1 MDPIDKIMNEN
12 ELLGECKATPPSSL
26 NSEARGA
33 LERYGSRTKFLTTFR
48 FDNLNVH
55 VAPATLDRCF
65 FGAAPSLVN
74 VDNAFGDGTAEE
86 WLSYMLVAISQ
97 QCGARTKLDTFQL
110 RNLARLFRTWHY
122 DLKVTE
128 LEVFFSRL
136 IGGHYGRYAYDS
148 VDPQLIMAA
157 LWQFRKDR
165 NRYIT
170 LHDLEVE
177 RARRETAASSPTVMT
192 RDEYDEQYIRH
203 PLLQLIEAQ
212 RTPPTHRYQITEDWR
227 QLSGRQKPLPL
238 LMVCDKKFV
247 KLKIETF
254 LKGQASQGAERK
266 D

>member
-1 MDPIDKIMNEN
+1 MGRIDTTMEN
-12 ELLGECKATPPSSL
+12 SNLWSECKATPPSSL

-33 LERYGSRTKFLTTFR
+33 LERYGNRTKFLTTFR

-86 WLSYMLVAISQ
+86 WLSYMLVGISQ

-170 LHDLEVE
+170 LHDQEVE
-177 RARRETAASSPTVMT
+177 RARRETAANSPTIMS
-192 RDEYDEQYIRH
+192 REQYDEQCIRQ
-203 PLLQLIEAQ
+203 PFLKLIEAQ
-212 RTPPTHRYQITEDWR
+212 RTPPASHFQINEDWSQFR
-227 QLSGRQKPLPL
+227 GRQKPLPL

-247 KLKIETF
+247 KSVKIRGKNDKNKE
-254 LKGQASQGAERK
+254 KCEEK
-266 D
+266 

>member
-1 MDPIDKIMNEN
+1 MKDKNMEAIGKTMREN
-12 ELLGECKATPPSSL
+12 NLWNECKATPPSSL
-26 NSEARGA
+26 NSEAKGA

-97 QCGARTKLDTFQL
+97 QCGARKKLDTFQL

-128 LEVFFSRL
+128 MEVFFSRL
-136 IGGHYGRYAYDS
+136 IGGQYGKYAYDS

-165 NRYIT
+165 DRYIDE
-170 LHDLEVE
+170 HERELE
-177 RARRETAASSPTVMT
+177 RQRREAAASSPT
-192 RDEYDEQYIRH
+192 RISRSEWLERRPYW
-203 PLLQLIEAQ
+203 
-212 RTPPTHRYQITEDWR
+212 RYMEWVVFR
-227 QLSGRQKPLPL
+227 RNPW
-238 LMVCDKKFV
+238 
-247 KLKIETF
+247 
-254 LKGQASQGAERK
+254 GQVFRI
-266 D
+266 

>member
-1 MDPIDKIMNEN
+1 
-12 ELLGECKATPPSSL
+12 
-26 NSEARGA
+26 
-33 LERYGSRTKFLTTFR
+33 
-48 FDNLNVH
+48 
-55 VAPATLDRCF
+55 
-65 FGAAPSLVN
+65 
-74 VDNAFGDGTAEE
+74 
-86 WLSYMLVAISQ
+86 MLVAISQ

-177 RARRETAASSPTVMT
+177 RARREAAASSPTIMS
-192 RDEYDEQYIRH
+192 REQYDEQCIRQ
-203 PLLQLIEAQ
+203 PFLKLIEAQ

-227 QLSGRQKPLPL
+227 RFRGKQKALPL

-247 KLKIETF
+247 KSVKIRGKNDKNKE
-254 LKGQASQGAERK
+254 KCEEK
-266 D
+266 

>member
-1 MDPIDKIMNEN
+1 MKDKNMEAIGKTMREN
-12 ELLGECKATPPSSL
+12 NLWNECKATPPSSL
-26 NSEARGA
+26 NSEAKGA

-128 LEVFFSRL
+128 MEVFFSRL
-136 IGGHYGRYAYDS
+136 IGGQYGKYAYDS

-165 NRYIT
+165 DRYIDE
-170 LHDLEVE
+170 HERELE
-177 RARRETAASSPTVMT
+177 RQRREAAASSPTRIS
-192 RDEYDEQYIRH
+192 RDEWLRRRPYW
-203 PLLQLIEAQ
+203 
-212 RTPPTHRYQITEDWR
+212 RYMEWVVFR
-227 QLSGRQKPLPL
+227 RNPW
-238 LMVCDKKFV
+238 
-247 KLKIETF
+247 
-254 LKGQASQGAERK
+254 GQVFRI
-266 D
+266 

>member
-1 MDPIDKIMNEN
+1 MEN
-12 ELLGECKATPPSSL
+12 SNLWSECKATPPSSL

-33 LERYGSRTKFLTTFR
+33 LERYGNRTKFLTTFR

-170 LHDLEVE
+170 LHDQEVE
-177 RARRETAASSPTVMT
+177 RVRRETAASSPTIMS
-192 RDEYDEQYIRH
+192 REQYDEQCIRQ
-203 PLLQLIEAQ
+203 PFLKLIEAQ
-212 RTPPTHRYQITEDWR
+212 RNPPTSRFQINEDWS
-227 QLSGRQKPLPL
+227 QLSRRQKPLPL
-238 LMVCDKKFV
+238 LMVYEKKFM
-247 KLKIETF
+247 KKSGIDF
-254 LKGQASQGAERK
+254 LHK
-266 D
+266 

>member
-1 MDPIDKIMNEN
+1 MEN
-12 ELLGECKATPPSSL
+12 SNLWSECKATPPSSL

-33 LERYGSRTKFLTTFR
+33 LERYGNRTKFLTTFR

-170 LHDLEVE
+170 LHDQEVE
-177 RARRETAASSPTVMT
+177 RARRETAASSPTIMS
-192 RDEYDEQYIRH
+192 REQYDEQCIRQ
-203 PLLQLIEAQ
+203 PFLKLIEAQ
-212 RTPPTHRYQITEDWR
+212 RTPPAHRYQITEDWR
-227 QLSGRQKPLPL
+227 RFRGKQKALPL

-247 KLKIETF
+247 KSVKIRGKNDKNKE
-254 LKGQASQGAERK
+254 KCEEK
-266 D
+266 

>member
-1 MDPIDKIMNEN
+1 MEN
-12 ELLGECKATPPSSL
+12 SNLWSECKATPPSSL

-157 LWQFRKDR
+157 ALWQFRKDR

-177 RARRETAASSPTVMT
+177 RERRETAASSPTIMS
-192 RDEYDEQYIRH
+192 REQYDEQCIRQ
-203 PLLQLIEAQ
+203 PFLKLIEAQ
-212 RTPPTHRYQITEDWR
+212 RNPPTSRFQINEDWR
-227 QLSGRQKPLPL
+227 RFRGTQKALPL
-238 LMVCDKKFV
+238 LMVCEKKFV

-266 D
+266 N

>member
-1 MDPIDKIMNEN
+1 M
-12 ELLGECKATPPSSL
+12 
-26 NSEARGA
+26 
-33 LERYGSRTKFLTTFR
+33 
-48 FDNLNVH
+48 
-55 VAPATLDRCF
+55 
-65 FGAAPSLVN
+65 N

-170 LHDLEVE
+170 LHDQEVE
-177 RARRETAASSPTVMT
+177 RERREAAANSPTVMS
-192 RDEYDEQYIRH
+192 REEYDEQCIRQ
-203 PLLQLIEAQ
+203 PFLKLIEAQ
-212 RTPPTHRYQITEDWR
+212 RTPPAPHYQITEDWR
-227 QLSGRQKPLPL
+227 RFRGKQKALPL
-238 LMVCDKKFV
+238 LMVYDKKFM
-247 KLKIETF
+247 KKSGIDF
-254 LKGQASQGAERK
+254 SHK
-266 D
+266 